1 MSHCGPRPLL
11 IQYLPLYDDHQKRR
25 HEVRPGLSG
34 HAQVNGRNAI
44 SWEDKFEL
52 DVEYVD
58 NVSFIGDWKIIFL
71 TLKKAFMR
79 EDINSETAATME
91 PFKGLCKWEKYII
104 YERYQSLKKK
114 VMEKIKDSKNNY
126 PILIHPNVICSN
138 KVKIGEGSIICA
150 GNIITVNI
158 EIGKH
163 VIINLDCTIGHD
175 AILGDYTTVLPS
187 VNISGFVKTEECVSI
202 GTGSAI
208 TQGVIIGKNSVIG
221 AGAVVVKDLPANCTA
236 VGIPAK
242 PIKFHD

>member
-1 MSHCGPRPLL
+1 MKDIVIIGAGGFGREVAWL
-11 IQYLPLYDDHQKRR
+11 IESINEVANEWNIVGFVDDNKSIHGKVINGYEVVGNIEWLMHQELY
-25 HEVRPGLSG
+25 V
-34 HAQVNGRNAI
+34 VNAI
-44 SWEDKFEL
+44 
-52 DVEYVD
+52 
-58 NVSFIGDWKIIFL
+58 GDPI
-71 TLKKAFMR
+71 T
-79 EDINSETAATME
+79 
-91 PFKGLCKWEKYII
+91 
-104 YERYQSLKKK
+104 KKK
-114 VMEKIKDSKNNY
+114 VMEKIKNSKNNY

-175 AILGDYTTVLPS
+175 VILGDYTTVLPS